1 MNVPAPALETG
12 RPRPVRTARGRA
24 VSSPRHL
31 AVRRAGRG
39 RPVSILLSLI
49 AAGAV
54 HAAPIPWDTSY
65 AHAVATARQRGQPV
79 LVDFEA
85 EWCGWCKLM
94 DKETYGNAA
103 VQAALSNVVCVKVD
117 TDRDTDV
124 AQAYQVSSMPRTV
137 LIDERGRIIG
147 DQSGYMPADRFLP
160 WLRDAL
166 ARPESQRAELP
177 AAPGLAQ
184 VDVMFKI
191 RALDTTTG
199 GWAQVIG
206 YLGHRDRAVRE
217 AALARLKEADAAARP
232 ALVQS
237 LASPQLGLRIAALEA
252 LDAVSSNHP
261 PFDPWAP
268 AAVRT
273 ASLAAWTEWAR
284 P

>member
-1 MNVPAPALETG
+1 VSSSGLLETG

-24 VSSPRHL
+24 VSSL
-31 AVRRAGRG
+31 LFLLLVAVAQ
-39 RPVSILLSLI
+39 
-49 AAGAV
+49 
-54 HAAPIPWDTSY
+54 AAPIKWEKTY
-65 AHAVATARQRGQPV
+65 AHAVALARQAGQPV

-94 DKETYGNAA
+94 DKETYGNAT

-137 LIDERGRIIG
+137 LIDQHGRIIG
-147 DQSGYMPADRFLP
+147 DQSGYMAADRFLP

-191 RALDTTTG
+191 RALDTTTS
-199 GWAQVIG
+199 GWDTVIG
-206 YLGHRDRAVRE
+206 YLGHSDRAVRE
-217 AALARLKEADAAARP
+217 AATAKLKEADASVRP
-232 ALVQS
+232 ALVKA
-237 LASPQLGLRIAALEA
+237 LASPQLGLRIAAWEV
-252 LDAVSSNHP
+252 LDASASNHP